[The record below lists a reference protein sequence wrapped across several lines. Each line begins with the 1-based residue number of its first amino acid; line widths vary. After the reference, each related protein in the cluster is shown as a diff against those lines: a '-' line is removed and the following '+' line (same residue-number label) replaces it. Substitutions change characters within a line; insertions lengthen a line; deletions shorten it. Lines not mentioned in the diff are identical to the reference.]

1 MMTVPSA
8 RTLELNPAAT
18 PRAGGR
24 VVCDISS
31 LFAAHGQTVAR
42 WVRRLGGAEIDVDD
56 AVQEI
61 FLIAHRRLKDFSVE
75 ARVKTWMFRTTAAV
89 VRNHRRKRGWRRFF
103 RRELDDLE
111 LASDRPTPLEVL
123 ERSQAVAATYKL
135 LDRLPEKHRTV
146 LVLFE
151 VEGRSGEEI
160 AEMMGVKLATIWV
173 WLHRARTRFVRLQ
186 GETPETS
193 P

>member
-1 MMTVPSA
+1 MTVPSA
-8 RTLELNPAAT
+8 RSLDQTLLTRPAAR
-18 PRAGGR
+18 P
-24 VVCDISS
+24 VCDITS

-42 WVRRLGGAEIDVDD
+42 WVRRLGGADIDVDD
-56 AVQEI
+56 AVQEV
-61 FLIAHRRLKDFSVE
+61 FLVAHRRLKDFSVE
-75 ARVKTWMFRTTAAV
+75 ARLKTWLFRTTAAV

-103 RRELDDLE
+103 RRELDEVDLP
-111 LASDRPTPLEVL
+111 SDRPTPLEVL
-123 ERSQAVAATYKL
+123 ERSQAVAATYRL
-135 LDRLPEKHRTV
+135 LEHLPEKHRTV

-186 GETPETS
+186 AEGTTP
-193 P
+193 